1 MDRSVRISPRR
12 PSKCATLICA
22 AASLFVSLPIWSQ
35 SARSADASSCVV
47 KLNFSSDDPA
57 DSGTNTFVEQVL
69 NGEGYTV
76 IDDWLFTVWSHS
88 DYEVKIIITH
98 TETPNYGFPV
108 SLMGMQLFITNVS
121 GSVLVNSYIDRANLE
136 ASLRAFIP
144 ACDVS
149 PPLDSKADNN
159 GREVNAR

>member
-1 MDRSVRISPRR
+1 VRGFDLCGGFIIRVSPDLEPKREVRRRLQLRGEVEFQLGRSSGQRHEYIRE
-12 PSKCATLICA
+12 
-22 AASLFVSLPIWSQ
+22 
-35 SARSADASSCVV
+35 ASSERGR
-47 KLNFSSDDPA
+47 LH
-57 DSGTNTFVEQVL
+57 
-69 NGEGYTV
+69 V

-88 DYEVKIIITH
+88 DYEVKITITH

-108 SLMGMQLFITNVS
+108 SLMGMQLFIANVS

-149 PPLDSKADNN
+149 PPLDSNMDN

>member
-1 MDRSVRISPRR
+1 
-12 PSKCATLICA
+12 
-22 AASLFVSLPIWSQ
+22 
-35 SARSADASSCVV
+35 VV

-57 DSGTNTFVEQVL
+57 DSGTNTFVKQVL

-88 DYEVKIIITH
+88 DYEIKIIITH

-108 SLMGMQLFITNVS
+108 SLMGMQLFIANVS
-121 GSVLVNSYIDRANLE
+121 GSVLVNSYIDRANLA
-136 ASLRAFIP
+136 ASLRVFIP

-149 PPLDSKADNN
+149 LPLDSKADNN

>member
-1 MDRSVRISPRR
+1 M
-12 PSKCATLICA
+12 
-22 AASLFVSLPIWSQ
+22 
-35 SARSADASSCVV
+35 V

-76 IDDWLFTVWSHS
+76 IDDWLFTVWNDG
-88 DYEVKIIITH
+88 DYEVKITITH

-149 PPLDSKADNN
+149 PPLKLKADNN